1 MPIPLV
7 AEPEVLSRAALAAAA
22 REAQAILSGA
32 VKLARTLLGSGDAR
46 DRAALVEP
54 FSGLEAEAMA
64 RLFDAPLPVMV
75 ARVDFLVPQAGGA
88 PRALEL
94 NATIPAMPAY
104 ADLAAFSWLRAAARE
119 RGLSPRAERALVARC
134 GSHMERLREALVAV
148 HRARGGTRE
157 RPSIAVVARPA
168 DAQSG
173 ELRRL
178 VEHFKTMGHEAAHLV
193 PAECEPERWDVLYR
207 HVWAHRVDPADPFA
221 RALLDPARF
230 VLVNPV
236 NGLLE
241 AKALFARLSE
251 CAEDGALAA
260 RAGLEAGERAAAA
273 RLPWTRRLDPAL
285 APRVVAEREG
295 FVLKRSWDYGGKS
308 VHLGAETAPAAW
320 ARIVEEATRDRLRRR
335 VRRAGADLRGPQ
347 AGDPDRAR
355 GRDARGAVPRPL
367 HLLRARAVAAG
378 RLGRPGRSLPHREHP
393 RRRRARA
400 GAARR
405 RRGGAPVISG
415 ESRGTRC
422 VMGRLEA
429 GEEVVAALRE
439 LARVERIDAG
449 FVRAQGA
456 VDGFELARYD
466 AAARRYVPAGGA
478 TGPAELVSLAGS
490 VSLEPDGVGVRL
502 WAVLAVAETGRAQ
515 AQPDEAVRAPQ
526 GAPRGERG
534 SAAGTDLERAG
545 GRGGAASSRPPV

>member
-1 MPIPLV
+1 MESVFEGEALLRVGRAAARRAWAEGMTVLRPDGTVVPIPLV

-32 VKLARTLLGSGDAR
+32 VKLARTLLASGDAR

-157 RPSIAVVARPA
+157 RPSIAVVSRPA
-168 DAQSG
+168 DAQVG
-173 ELRRL
+173 ELTRL
-178 VEHFKTMGHEAAHLV
+178 VAHLRQMGHEAAHLV

-207 HVWAHRVDPADPFA
+207 HVWAHRVDPAAPFA
-221 RALLDPARF
+221 RALRDPARF

-251 CAEDGALAA
+251 CAEDAALAA
-260 RAGLEAGERAAAA
+260 RAGLDADERAAAA
-273 RLPWTRRLDPAL
+273 RLPWTRRLDAAL
-285 APRVVAEREG
+285 APRLVAEREA

-308 VHLGAETAPAAW
+308 VHLGAETAPEAW
-320 ARIVEEATRDRLRRR
+320 ARVVAEA
-335 VRRAGADLRGPQ
+335 AS
-347 AGDPDRAR
+347 
-355 GRDARGAVPRPL
+355 DARGGGFVAQERIFAVRKPATRIAPEGVTHGELYRDLSTYCGLGPSRPDGSVV
-367 HLLRARAVAAG
+367 RAAASPIVNI
-378 RLGRPGRSLPHREHP
+378 LG
-393 RRRRARA
+393 
-400 GAARR
+400 
-405 RRGGAPVISG
+405 GGGLAPV
-415 ESRGTRC
+415 
-422 VMGRLEA
+422 LPA
-429 GEEVVAALRE
+429 DVVEALR
-439 LARVERIDAG
+439 
-449 FVRAQGA
+449 
-456 VDGFELARYD
+456 
-466 AAARRYVPAGGA
+466 
-478 TGPAELVSLAGS
+478 
-490 VSLEPDGVGVRL
+490 
-502 WAVLAVAETGRAQ
+502 
-515 AQPDEAVRAPQ
+515 
-526 GAPRGERG
+526 
-534 SAAGTDLERAG
+534 
-545 GRGGAASSRPPV
+545 

>member
-1 MPIPLV
+1 MESVFEGEALLRVGRAAARRAWAEGMTVLRPDGVVVPIPLV

-32 VKLARTLLGSGDAR
+32 VKLARTLLASGDAR

-157 RPSIAVVARPA
+157 RPSIAVVSRPA
-168 DAQSG
+168 DAQVG
-173 ELRRL
+173 ELTRL
-178 VEHFKTMGHEAAHLV
+178 VAHLRQMGHEAAHLV

-207 HVWAHRVDPADPFA
+207 HVWAHRVDPAAPFA
-221 RALLDPARF
+221 RALRDPARF

-251 CAEDGALAA
+251 CAEDAALAA
-260 RAGLEAGERAAAA
+260 RAGLDADERAAAA
-273 RLPWTRRLDPAL
+273 RLPWTRRLDAAL
-285 APRVVAEREG
+285 APRLVAEREA

-308 VHLGAETAPAAW
+308 VHLGAETAPEAW
-320 ARIVEEATRDRLRRR
+320 ARVVAEA
-335 VRRAGADLRGPQ
+335 AS
-347 AGDPDRAR
+347 
-355 GRDARGAVPRPL
+355 DARGGGFVAQERIFAVRKPATRIAPEGVTHGELYRDLSTYCGLGPSRPDGSVV
-367 HLLRARAVAAG
+367 RAAASPIVNI
-378 RLGRPGRSLPHREHP
+378 LG
-393 RRRRARA
+393 
-400 GAARR
+400 
-405 RRGGAPVISG
+405 GGGLAPV
-415 ESRGTRC
+415 
-422 VMGRLEA
+422 LPA
-429 GEEVVAALRE
+429 DVVEALR
-439 LARVERIDAG
+439 
-449 FVRAQGA
+449 
-456 VDGFELARYD
+456 
-466 AAARRYVPAGGA
+466 
-478 TGPAELVSLAGS
+478 
-490 VSLEPDGVGVRL
+490 
-502 WAVLAVAETGRAQ
+502 
-515 AQPDEAVRAPQ
+515 
-526 GAPRGERG
+526 
-534 SAAGTDLERAG
+534 
-545 GRGGAASSRPPV
+545 